1 MVRWASAQRT
11 MTEIRNLRKKET
23 RVKIMENQ
31 LRKMVQLQAE
41 GQPVGIYSVCSA
53 NEYVLRAAL
62 RYGKENKIPVL
73 IEATANQVNQFGGY
87 TDMTPKD
94 FACWIRGLAEDEGIA
109 FENVILGGDHL
120 GPLVWRKENSREA
133 MDKAEVLVAQFVE
146 AGFQKIHIDTSM
158 PLGTDQ
164 ADGIFSHE
172 LVAQRSARLAAACE
186 EAWKRL
192 GAKDHPV
199 YVVGSEVPVPGGA
212 MDDEMAVTDP
222 EQFRR
227 ELELFQ
233 TYYQNAGVDP
243 RNIIG
248 FVVQPGV
255 EFTNTM
261 VHYYDRRKAAAL
273 CSAKKEFPSIVF
285 EGHSTD
291 YQPAARLRE
300 MVEDGIGILKVG
312 PALTNGAREGLFAL
326 EMIAA
331 EMPGVTPV
339 PFRQILNQA
348 MDENDVYWRPYY
360 EGTEEEV
367 AYQKCFGMSDRCRYY
382 LSVPAVRK
390 AVRDLLDAFGG
401 REIPL
406 QMISQY
412 LPQQLE
418 KVQLGQLAPKAE
430 DLLLDRIAV
439 LYDTYHR
446 AAGQM
451 EKLGFL

>member
-1 MVRWASAQRT
+1 
-11 MTEIRNLRKKET
+11 
-23 RVKIMENQ
+23 MENQ
-31 LRKMVQLQAE
+31 LRKMIQLQAE
-41 GQPVGIYSVCSA
+41 GEPVGIYSVCSA
-53 NEYVLRAAL
+53 NEFVLRSAL
-62 RYGKENKIPVL
+62 RYGKEKNIPVL

-87 TDMTPKD
+87 TGMTPKD
-94 FACWIRGLAEDEGIA
+94 FALWIRSLAEQMGIA
-109 FENVILGGDHL
+109 PENVILGGDHL

-133 MDKAEVLVAQFVE
+133 MEKAEDLVAQFVE

-164 ADGIFSHE
+164 ADGVFSHE
-172 LVAQRSARLAAACE
+172 LIAQRSARLAAVCE
-186 EAWKRL
+186 EAWRKL
-192 GAKDHPV
+192 GTENHHV

-212 MDDEMAVTDP
+212 MDDEMVVTDP
-222 EQFRR
+222 GQFRR

-233 TYYQNAGVDP
+233 TYYEKAGVDS

-255 EFTNTM
+255 EFTNTT
-261 VHYYDRRKAAAL
+261 VHYYDREKAAAL
-273 CSAKKEFPSIVF
+273 CAAKKDYPGIVF

-291 YQPAARLRE
+291 YQPAKRLRE

-331 EMPGVTPV
+331 EMPGVTAV
-339 PFRQILNQA
+339 PFRQILNAA
-348 MDENDVYWRPYY
+348 MNENGVYWKPYY
-360 EGTEEEV
+360 EGTEEEI

-382 LSVPAVRK
+382 LSVPVVQK